1 MQTLPGSSELL
12 QCWWRVSCA
21 DGACSLQG
29 SSCALVVNGNAT
41 GGVAPP
47 TLEFNEM
54 AEPPATTAAR
64 HAARYFNNVH
74 PVGGRPA
81 L

>member
-1 MQTLPGSSELL
+1 MTLLNADGSSP
-12 QCWWRVSCA
+12 
-21 DGACSLQG
+21 LQG
-29 SSCALVVNGNAT
+29 SSCALAVNGNAA

-47 TLEFNEM
+47 ALEFNEM
-54 AEPPATTAAR
+54 VEPPATTAAR

-74 PVGGRPA
+74 PVSGRPT